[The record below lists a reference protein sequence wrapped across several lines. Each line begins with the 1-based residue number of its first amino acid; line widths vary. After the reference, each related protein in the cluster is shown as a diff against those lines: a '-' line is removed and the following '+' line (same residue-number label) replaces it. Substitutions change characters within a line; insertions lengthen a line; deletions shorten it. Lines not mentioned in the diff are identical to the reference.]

1 MQPSCAQFNKP
12 ANGGWRTFPAAK
24 YDARGFALALSG
36 IGVSCFARAEAGLP
50 TADTGSFR
58 SYATSNPIFV
68 LSSGQSFPR
77 APLARPHSSLGC
89 GLSGGSPT
97 ADETGGT
104 DFQSDAV
111 LLAHDSCLLI
121 LCNRNQTL
129 IFGSDAGRST
139 FPKRESPHRNFDGLL
154 IS

>member
-36 IGVSCFARAEAGLP
+36 IGVPCFSRAEAGLP
-50 TADTGSFR
+50 TADTESFS
-58 SYATSNPIFV
+58 SYAASNPIFV

-111 LLAHDSCLLI
+111 LLAHHSCLLI
-121 LCNRNQTL
+121 LCNRR
-129 IFGSDAGRST
+129 SDAHLWKRRWPLN
-139 FPKRESPHRNFDGLL
+139 FPKTGKPASQFRRIVN
-154 IS
+154 